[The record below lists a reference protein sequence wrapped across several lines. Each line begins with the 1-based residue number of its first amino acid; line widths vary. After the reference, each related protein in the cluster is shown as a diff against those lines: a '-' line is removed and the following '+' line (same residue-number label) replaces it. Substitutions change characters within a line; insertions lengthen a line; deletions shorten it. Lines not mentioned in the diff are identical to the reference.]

1 MKTPLEF
8 PEVWRQQENYKVGT
22 VQVKA
27 GRDGE
32 GAQSQIILKM
42 LTPTKFCSSCRGRG
56 RGVCGRSQGSHSLE
70 ASLCNQCGV
79 SDGGGG
85 VKGGGGGTNDC

>member
-1 MKTPLEF
+1 MC
-8 PEVWRQQENYKVGT
+8 VVSAR
-22 VQVKA
+22 
-27 GRDGE
+27 
-32 GAQSQIILKM
+32 
-42 LTPTKFCSSCRGRG
+42 C
-56 RGVCGRSQGSHSLE
+56 RSQGSHSLE